1 MLIPAAAA
9 LALHVKAL
17 QKIGNVREDQGKL
30 PAAMEAYR
38 AAAAAGA
45 ELMRRAPGDVEREA
59 AYAETLHHLGNAYWF
74 QGDLNRAL
82 ECFQQAI
89 ALLQRAVTLRPTD
102 TGLSPMPTRINVPC
116 NGNGGT
122 HKINKVSDTIH
133 LRYQRELHVHKF
145 SVHSG

>member
-1 MLIPAAAA
+1 M
-9 LALHVKAL
+9 
-17 QKIGNVREDQGKL
+17 REDQGKL

-74 QGDLNRAL
+74 QGDLNHAL

-102 TGLSPMPTRINVPC
+102 TGWPCFRMLAPISGGFVRRAGSLLPRNPCTSCAHHLSDSHIDAPRRIRWKSDLADAAESLAKVP
-116 NGNGGT
+116 
-122 HKINKVSDTIH
+122 
-133 LRYQRELHVHKF
+133 
-145 SVHSG
+145 